1 MKKKKTNKR
10 VLVLCCS
17 LLVLI
22 LLALIILAC
31 KLVQRTP
38 APTVPTTDN
47 PAVQTTAPAVQITTA
62 PTTESTTAPT
72 TEATT
77 EATEP
82 VLQSNP
88 YTPEDFGFE
97 GDFLTCLAGESVLG
111 VDVSA
116 YQPEVDWQQVKA
128 AGVEFV
134 MLRAGFR
141 GYGSTGNMKQ
151 DAAVL
156 SHYNGA
162 KQAGLKVGVYFFSQ
176 AISVA
181 EAIEEAEFLLEI
193 IGDFQLDM
201 PVAYDWE
208 YISDTARTA
217 NMDADT
223 LTQCAD
229 AFCRRVQEAGF
240 QPMIYI
246 SENQNLLH
254 LEQLAQ
260 YPLWVALY
268 DSQMTYPYKMAVWQY
283 TNTGSVPGIPGNADI
298 NLWLPQE

>member
-1 MKKKKTNKR
+1 MKKKKNQNR
-10 VLVLCCS
+10 VLLLCSVLLLLI

-22 LLALIILAC
+22 IIACGLA
-31 KLVQRTP
+31 QRDQ
-38 APTVPTTDN
+38 APTVPTTA
-47 PAVQTTAPAVQITTA
+47 PTVQTTAPTEESNTD
-62 PTTESTTAPT
+62 PTTESTTVPT
-72 TEATT
+72 TQP
-77 EATEP
+77 TEP
-82 VLQSNP
+82 VLQENP
-88 YTPEDFGFE
+88 YTPEDFGAD
-97 GDFLTCLAGESVLG
+97 GDFLTCLAGESLLG
-111 VDVSA
+111 IDVSA
-116 YQPEVDWQQVKA
+116 YQPEVNWQQVKS

-141 GYGSTGNMKQ
+141 GYGSAGNMKQ

-176 AISVA
+176 AVSVQ
-181 EAIEEAEFLLEI
+181 EAIDEANFLLNI

-246 SENQNLLH
+246 SENQNLLQ
-254 LEQLAQ
+254 LEQLAR

-268 DSQMTYPYKMAVWQY
+268 DNQMTYPYKTAMWQY
-283 TNTGSVPGIPGNADI
+283 TNKGSVPGVPGNADI
-298 NLWLPQE
+298 NLWLP

>member
-10 VLVLCCS
+10 ALLLCS
-17 LLVLI
+17 ILLCGI
-22 LLALIILAC
+22 LLALIILAY
-31 KLVQRTP
+31 KLTQKAPLPTAP
-38 APTVPTTDN
+38 TTDAPTVY
-47 PAVQTTAPAVQITTA
+47 TTAPTPPATTA
-62 PTTESTTAPT
+62 PTTVPTTQATTAP
-72 TEATT
+72 
-77 EATEP
+77 TEP
-82 VLQSNP
+82 VLQDNP
-88 YTPEDFGFE
+88 YTPEDFGFA
-97 GDFLTCLAGESVLG
+97 GDYLTCLAGESVLG
-111 VDVSA
+111 IDVSA

-134 MLRAGFR
+134 ILRAGFR

-156 SHYNGA
+156 SHYSGA

-176 AISVA
+176 AISA
-181 EAIEEAEFLLEI
+181 QEAIEEAEFLLDI

-223 LTQCAD
+223 LTACAD
-229 AFCRRVQEAGF
+229 AFCRTIRDAGF

-254 LEQLAQ
+254 LDQLAQ

-268 DSQMTYPYKMAVWQY
+268 DTGMTYPYKAAMWQY
-283 TNTGSVPGIPGNADI
+283 TNTGRIPGIAGNADI
-298 NLWLPQE
+298 NLWLP